1 MKKYIFLVLL
11 ILLFAVSS
19 VAAQEQAADN
29 GNGFGGLVVKSDGTL
44 INWGDGFLSAS
55 SEIKLLP
62 DSIDPV
68 RSKALAVRQGGVE
81 SRKGLLD
88 MVLSLP
94 LDSRRKVSS
103 LIKNDIKSLNS
114 LRGYVQNSLLNTAVD
129 ANGTVVVTS
138 SLNLRNGLSS
148 IIIPPTLSFQTG
160 IPPTISGERGETG
173 AELQALE
180 SEENGYIDSSVYS
193 GVLVDARGLDFNPV
207 LLPLI
212 YDGRGVGVYGPFAVS
227 RESVLKRGLVTYMV
241 DENSENLRSRVG
253 NFPLKVKAVNTHGT
267 SRSNFVLSLDDATKV
282 RAVLKR
288 KIVSENC
295 SVVILVDNPDKSAN
309 IEESA
314 DAANEEQP
322 QETDAVTNE
331 SEIQEESLDA
341 TPAEQNQQ
349 R

>member
-1 MKKYIFLVLL
+1 MRIYTFLVLFV
-11 ILLFAVSS
+11 LLFTASF
-19 VAAQEQAADN
+19 AYAQEQAAGNSN
-29 GNGFGGLVVKSDGTL
+29 GYGGLIEKSDGTI
-44 INWGDGFLSAS
+44 INWGNGFLSAS
-55 SEIKLLP
+55 SAIKLLP
-62 DSIDPV
+62 GSIDPA
-68 RSKALAVRQGGVE
+68 RSRALAVRQGGVE
-81 SRKGLLD
+81 SRKKLLD

-103 LIKNDIKSLNS
+103 LIEDDIKSLNS

-129 ANGTVVVTS
+129 GNGTVVVTS

-180 SEENGYIDSSVYS
+180 SEENGYIDSSIYS
-193 GVLVDARGLDFNPV
+193 GVLIDARELNYKPA

-227 RESVLKRGLVTYMV
+227 RESVLKRGLVTYMT
-241 DENSENLRSRVG
+241 DDKSENLRSRVG

-267 SRSNFVLSLDDATKV
+267 SRSNFILSLDDAIKV

-295 SVVILVDNPDKSAN
+295 SVVILVDKAARTAN
-309 IEESA
+309 RDESV
-314 DAANEEQP
+314 DEEQP
-322 QETDAVTNE
+322 QDTNAVTDD

-341 TPAEQNQQ
+341 NPADQNQQ

>member
-1 MKKYIFLVLL
+1 MKKYIFFVLL
-11 ILLFAVSS
+11 ILMFAVSS
-19 VAAQEQAADN
+19 VSAQEQAAGN
-29 GNGFGGLVVKSDGTL
+29 GNGYGGLIEKSDGTL
-44 INWGDGFLSAS
+44 INWGNGFLSAS
-55 SEIKLLP
+55 SSIKLLP
-62 DSIDPV
+62 GSIDPA

-81 SRKGLLD
+81 SRKKLLD

-94 LDSRRKVSS
+94 LDSRRNVSS
-103 LIKNDIKSLNS
+103 LIKDDIKSLNS

-129 ANGTVVVTS
+129 GNGTVAVTS

-173 AELQALE
+173 TELQALE
-180 SEENGYIDSSVYS
+180 SEENGYIDSSIYS
-193 GVLVDARGLDFNPV
+193 GVLIDARGLNYKPV

-227 RESVLKRGLVTYMV
+227 RESVLKRGLVTYMT
-241 DENSENLRSRVG
+241 DDKSENLRSRVG

-267 SRSNFVLSLDDATKV
+267 SRSNFILSLEDATKV

-295 SVVILVDNPDKSAN
+295 SVVILVDKAAGAAN
-309 IEESA
+309 NGESA
-314 DAANEEQP
+314 DSLDEEQS
-322 QETDAVTNE
+322 QDIDAVNDD

-341 TPAEQNQQ
+341 NPTDHNQQ

>member
-1 MKKYIFLVLL
+1 MKKYILFTLL
-11 ILLFAVSS
+11 ILFATASF
-19 VAAQEQAADN
+19 ACAQEQDVTDAE
-29 GNGFGGLVVKSDGTL
+29 GFGGLIEQSDGTMV
-44 INWGDGFLSAS
+44 NWGDGSLSAS
-55 SEIKLLP
+55 SEIKMLP
-62 DSIDPV
+62 ESIDPV

-88 MVLSLP
+88 VVLSLP
-94 LDSRRKVSS
+94 LDSRRNVSS
-103 LIKNDIKSLNS
+103 IIKDDIKSLNS
-114 LRGYVQNSLLNTAVD
+114 LRGYVQNSLLDTSVD

-193 GVLVDARGLDFNPV
+193 GVVVDARGLDCKPV

-212 YDGRGVGVYGPFAVS
+212 YDGRGISVYGLFAVS

-241 DENSENLRSRVG
+241 DDKSENLRSRVG
-253 NFPLKVKAVNTHGT
+253 NFPLVVKAVNTHGP
-267 SRSNFVLSLDDATKV
+267 SRSNFILSLEDSAKF

-288 KIVSENC
+288 KVVIENC
-295 SVVILVDNPDKSAN
+295 AVVILVDDPAAVSKDDEAVDAELEQQ
-309 IEESA
+309 EEGP
-314 DAANEEQP
+314 AA
-322 QETDAVTNE
+322 VGE
-331 SEIQEESLDA
+331 SDIQEDSLEAIPTD
-341 TPAEQNQQ
+341 QNQQ

>member
-1 MKKYIFLVLL
+1 MKKYILFTLLVLL
-11 ILLFAVSS
+11 VTVSS
-19 VAAQEQAADN
+19 ASAQTADN
-29 GNGFGGLVVKSDGTL
+29 GNGFGGLVEKSDGT
-44 INWGDGFLSAS
+44 IVNWGDGFIAAS

-68 RSKALAVRQGGVE
+68 RSKALAVRQGAVD

-88 MVLSLP
+88 VVLSLP

-103 LIKNDIKSLNS
+103 IIKNDLKALNS
-114 LRGYVQNSLLNTAVD
+114 LRGYVQNSLLDTALD
-129 ANGTVVVTS
+129 GNATVVVTS

-180 SEENGYIDSSVYS
+180 SEENGYIDSTVYS
-193 GVLVDARGLDFNPV
+193 GVVIDARRLNCKPV

-241 DENSENLRSRVG
+241 DDKSENLRSRVG
-253 NFPLKVKAVNTHGT
+253 NFPLTIKALNTHGP
-267 SRSNFVLSLDDATKV
+267 SRSNFVLSLDDAAKV

-295 SVVILVDNPDKSAN
+295 AVVILVDDPHADIKTADVD
-309 IEESA
+309 ESV
-314 DAANEEQP
+314 DMEQP
-322 QETDAVTNE
+322 QESPARAEE
-331 SEIQEESLDA
+331 SDIQEGSLDENSA
-341 TPAEQNQQ
+341 VQNQQ

>member
-1 MKKYIFLVLL
+1 MKIYTFLVLFV
-11 ILLFAVSS
+11 LLFTASF
-19 VAAQEQAADN
+19 ACAQGQAADN
-29 GNGFGGLVVKSDGTL
+29 GDGYGGLIEKYDGTL
-44 INWGDGFLSAS
+44 INWGSGFLSAS
-55 SEIKLLP
+55 SSIKLLP
-62 DSIDPV
+62 GSIDPV

-103 LIKNDIKSLNS
+103 IIKDDLKSLNS
-114 LRGYVQNSLLNTAVD
+114 LRGYVQNSLLDTAVD
-129 ANGTVVVTS
+129 ANGIVVVTS

-148 IIIPPTLSFQTG
+148 IIIPPTISFQTG
-160 IPPTISGERGETG
+160 IPPTISGDRGETG

-193 GVLVDARGLDFNPV
+193 GILVDARGLDCNPV

-227 RESVLKRGLVTYMV
+227 RETVLKRGIVTYMT
-241 DENSENLRSRVG
+241 DDKSENLRSRIG
-253 NFPLKVKAVNTHGT
+253 NFPLKVKAVNTHGA
-267 SRSNFVLSLDDATKV
+267 SRSNLILSLDDAVKV

-295 SVVILVDNPDKSAN
+295 SVVILVDKPSGAVKKDESVD
-309 IEESA
+309 SA
-314 DAANEEQP
+314 DEELP
-322 QETDAVTNE
+322 QDASAVTDD

-341 TPAEQNQQ
+341 HPAEQNQQ